1 MRVTLRCINCIKQ
14 EQQLCMEYQQEI
26 LFENNVELKKVII
39 GYKIPFKP
47 KSHK

>member
-1 MRVTLRCINCIKQ
+1 MHGT
-14 EQQLCMEYQQEI
+14 QQEL

-39 GYKIPFKP
+39 GCKISFKP